1 MHRQFQRIKFRK
13 SCPISG
19 GDCRCFYISGC
30 CTVTG
35 SGKNTGRQREAFR
48 VSVRFGFAGN
58 FSRAFVR
65 GQGFAV
71 GSTFRRTIGKT
82 FRFPGGR
89 ETVRAAEG

>member
-1 MHRQFQRIKFRK
+1 MRRQFQRIKFRK

-19 GDCRCFYISGC
+19 GDRRCFYVPDC
-30 CTVTG
+30 CIVTG

-48 VSVRFGFAGN
+48 VSVRIGCAGS

-71 GSTFRRTIGKT
+71 GRTFRRSIGKT